1 MIKAQL
7 SVILLLFIH
16 MVIAQPFTV
25 PLFEGTVPNSKKS
38 SVTEEI
44 NKGDIIVIKNVIK
57 PHIEVFLPAK
67 RQATGQAVLIC
78 PGGGY
83 GVLAYDWEGYDIAK
97 WLNSQGIAGI
107 VLKYRLPNTES
118 QVKKELSPLIDA
130 ERGIRIV
137 RKNAETWNIDPNQIG
152 VMGFS
157 AGGHLASTL
166 GTHFSAGN
174 SKDKDPIEQLSSRP
188 DFMILAYPVISMD
201 PTFTHMG
208 SRTNLIGQN
217 PDKELEIFYS
227 NEKQIKK
234 DTPPTFIFHSQ
245 DDGAV
250 PVANSLEMYKS
261 LVAEDIPVEAHFFP
275 TGGHGYS
282 LGINTDDTYRYWPE
296 YCANWLMKLRI
307 K

>member
-1 MIKAQL
+1 MRSLVTIIFL
-7 SVILLLFIH
+7 SIFHSML
-16 MVIAQPFTV
+16 AQPFTI
-25 PLFEGTVPNSKKS
+25 PLFEGKIPNSKPSK
-38 SVTEEI
+38 VTEEVE
-44 NKGDIIVIKNVIK
+44 KGDILVIKKVVT

-107 VLKYRLPNTES
+107 VLKYRLPNEDS

-130 ERGIRIV
+130 KRGMRLV
-137 RKNAETWNIDPNQIG
+137 RHHAVEWGIDPDQIG

-166 GTHFSAGN
+166 GTHFDTGDAS
-174 SKDKDPIEQLSSRP
+174 SSDPIEKLSARP

-201 PTFTHMG
+201 PEFTHMG
-208 SRTNLIGQN
+208 SRTNLIGQS
-217 PDKELEIFYS
+217 PSKELEIYYS
-227 NEKQIKK
+227 NEKQVKS
-234 DTPPTFIFHSQ
+234 DSPPTFIFHSQ
-245 DDGAV
+245 DDQAV
-250 PVANSLEMYKS
+250 KVANSLEMYRS
-261 LVAEDIPVEAHFFP
+261 LVEKGVAVDAHFFP

-282 LGINTDDTYRYWPE
+282 LGINTNDTYGYWPE
-296 YCANWLMKLRI
+296 YCADWLKKIR
-307 K
+307 KKD

>member
-1 MIKAQL
+1 MRV
-7 SVILLLFIH
+7 SFFILLI
-16 MVIAQPFTV
+16 VVSQSIIAQPFTI
-25 PLFEGTVPNSKKS
+25 PLFEGDIPNSKPSNVK
-38 SVTEEI
+38 EEI
-44 NKGDIIVIKNVIK
+44 EEGDILVIRKVVN
-57 PHIEVFLPAK
+57 PHIEVFLPAP

-107 VLKYRLPNTES
+107 VLKYRLPNAES

-130 ERGIRIV
+130 KRGMRLIR
-137 RKNAETWNIDPNQIG
+137 AYASEWGIDPEQVG

-166 GTHFSAGN
+166 GTHFDLGDPSA
-174 SKDKDPIEQLSSRP
+174 SDEVEKVSSRP

-201 PTFTHMG
+201 PAVGHGG
-208 SRTNLIGQN
+208 SRKNLIGEN
-217 PDKELEIFYS
+217 PSKEVQIFYS
-227 NEKQIKK
+227 NEKQVKVN
-234 DTPPTFIFHSQ
+234 TPPTFIFHSQ
-245 DDGAV
+245 DDQAV
-250 PVANSLEMYKS
+250 KVANSVKMYEG
-261 LVAEDIPVEAHFFP
+261 LVEKDIPVEAHFFP

-282 LGINTDDTYRYWPE
+282 LGILTDETYGKWPV
-296 YCANWLMKLRI
+296 YCANWLRKIR

>member
-1 MIKAQL
+1 MKTPL
-7 SVILLLFIH
+7 FILLFLLFQF
-16 MVIAQPFTV
+16 MNAQPFTV
-25 PLFEGTVPNSKKS
+25 PLFEGEIPNSKPS
-38 SVTEEI
+38 SVKEEVE
-44 NKGDIIVIKNVIK
+44 KGDIMVIRKVTN

-107 VLKYRLPNTES
+107 VLKYRLPNAES
-118 QVKKELSPLIDA
+118 QVKKELSPLMDA
-130 ERGIRIV
+130 KRAMRMIRT
-137 RKNAETWNIDPNQIG
+137 NAIAWGIDPTQIG

-166 GTHFSAGN
+166 GTHFDEGN
-174 SKDKDPIEQLSSRP
+174 ASSVDPIEKMSSRP

-201 PTFTHMG
+201 PTVGHGG
-208 SRTNLIGQN
+208 SRTNLIGEN
-217 PDKELEIFYS
+217 PTKEMQDFYS
-227 NEKQIKK
+227 NEKQVK
-234 DTPPTFIFHSQ
+234 DNTPPTFIFHSQ
-245 DDGAV
+245 DDQAV
-250 PVANSLEMYKS
+250 KVANSVKMYEG
-261 LVAEDIPVEAHFFP
+261 LVEKEIPVEAHFFP

-282 LGINTDDTYRYWPE
+282 LGINTDETYNHWPE
-296 YCANWLMKLRI
+296 YCGNWLRKIR